1 MSKIKQY
8 IDLMTPME
16 AYQKGYD
23 KGQEDVCTVGVS
35 DIYEKGY
42 KQGYEAVWT
51 DGVILEFFNEG
62 KKVGRQ
68 EVVEW
73 VEENSKEPICLGASF
88 RAKWQAQLKKWGIK
102 ND

>member
-16 AYQKGYD
+16 AYQKG
-23 KGQEDVCTVGVS
+23 QEDVCTVSVS

-42 KQGYEAVWT
+42 KQGV
-51 DGVILEFFNEG
+51 
-62 KKVGRQ
+62 R

-73 VEENSKEPICLGASF
+73 VWEDLKWSSAF
-88 RAKWQAQLKKWGIK
+88 REQVKKWGIK
-102 ND
+102 

>member
-23 KGQEDVCTVGVS
+23 KGQEDVCTVSVS

-42 KQGYEAVWT
+42 KQGVK
-51 DGVILEFFNEG
+51 EG
-62 KKVGRQ
+62 
-68 EVVEW
+68 VEW
-73 VEENSKEPICLGASF
+73 LYGKCDCPNRSNTTNMSIKSKETRIDCW
-88 RAKWQAQLKKWGIK
+88 R
-102 ND
+102 

>member
-1 MSKIKQY
+1 MKQY

-23 KGQEDVCTVGVS
+23 KGQEDVCTVSVS
-35 DIYEKGY
+35 DILEKGV
-42 KQGYEAVWT
+42 QQ
-51 DGVILEFFNEG
+51 
-62 KKVGRQ
+62 GRQ

>member
-16 AYQKGYD
+16 AYQKGRNDAMNADEESWCDGYD
-23 KGQEDVCTVGVS
+23 KGYKKGQEDVCTVSVS

-42 KQGYEAVWT
+42 KQG
-51 DGVILEFFNEG
+51 I
-62 KKVGRQ
+62 K

-73 VEENSKEPICLGASF
+73 VREDLKWSSAF
-88 RAKWQAQLKKWGIK
+88 REQVKKWGIK
-102 ND
+102 NENCND

>member
-16 AYQKGYD
+16 AYQKGREDAGYD
-23 KGQEDVCTVGVS
+23 E
-35 DIYEKGY
+35 Y
-42 KQGYEAVWT
+42 KRG
-51 DGVILEFFNEG
+51 I
-62 KKVGRQ
+62 K

-73 VEENSKEPICLGASF
+73 LNSNPVFMQNSTLGIKTPIAVIPE
-88 RAKWQAQLKKWGIK
+88 WQAQKKKWGIK